1 MDDDHCVITTQHRIC
16 EIPIAANKRQF
27 SVFVNMSAAWV
38 LPNDDANIK
47 KRNLNLQEKK
57 NFVLLQRQ
65 KCRYSLCHYALHYK
79 RFQIGLHPLS
89 VKPVCFYVFRRKSF
103 NKLRN
108 YIPILYA
115 KTTKFI
121 PSEFALKFRP

>member
-57 NFVLLQRQ
+57 NFVLLQCQ
-65 KCRYSLCHYALHYK
+65 SAGIVFVTMHCTIKGFKSGFTLCR
-79 RFQIGLHPLS
+79 
-89 VKPVCFYVFRRKSF
+89 
-103 NKLRN
+103 
-108 YIPILYA
+108 
-115 KTTKFI
+115 
-121 PSEFALKFRP
+121 